1 MDIQKQGR
9 LGIEIRRLANEF
21 LIRESNRLS
30 IITVTGVDVDREAER
45 AIISVSVLPADKEV
59 AAMDFL
65 KRSRSDF
72 REFVKEKARLSR
84 IPFFDFEIDRGEKN
98 RQKIEDII

>member
-1 MDIQKQGR
+1 MELPKQER
-9 LGIEIRRLANEF
+9 LRTEIRRLANEF

-45 AIISVSVLPADKEV
+45 AIISVSILPEGKEE
-59 AAMDFL
+59 AAIDFL

-72 REFVKEKARLSR
+72 RDYVKEKARLSR

-98 RQKIEDII
+98 RQKIEGII